1 MSPTPHLRRIDERRC
16 DASESIDVRQWVC
29 ETHPVEKLMVLP
41 ERERGVCC
49 PPTLKAR
56 PQKIEQTSEILKA
69 LADPTRL
76 QIALCLRDAK
86 EPVCICDFTAT
97 FDISQPT
104 VSHHMAKLREAGLV
118 DVTKQGLWSF
128 YRLSPDLSAA
138 ARRILDAI
146 GYRPTRSPLRTPAR
160 SARRADS

>member
-1 MSPTPHLRRIDERRC
+1 MSV
-16 DASESIDVRQWVC
+16 DATLANPLTFVNGSARLD
-29 ETHPVEKLMVLP
+29 PVEKLMVLP

-56 PQKIEQTSEILKA
+56 PEKIEQTTEILKA

-76 QIALCLRDAK
+76 QIALSLRDAK

-118 DVTKQGLWSF
+118 DVTKRGIWSF
-128 YRLSPDLSAA
+128 YRLAPDLPPAT
-138 ARRILDAI
+138 RRILDAI
-146 GYRPTRSPLRTPAR
+146 G
-160 SARRADS
+160 

>member
-1 MSPTPHLRRIDERRC
+1 MSVDGTLANPLTFVNTSARLDL
-16 DASESIDVRQWVC
+16 
-29 ETHPVEKLMVLP
+29 VEKLTVLP

-56 PQKIEQTSEILKA
+56 PQKVEQTSEVLKA

-97 FDISQPT
+97 FDLSQPT

-118 DVTKQGLWSF
+118 EVTKRGIWSF
-128 YRLSPDLSAA
+128 YSLARDIAPST
-138 ARRILDAI
+138 RRILDAI
-146 GYRPTRSPLRTPAR
+146 W
-160 SARRADS
+160 